1 MDIENMTRREVL
13 DAKLG
18 DEARQIPPR
27 RFEIVLRCV
36 ARLSPSRGHGRKSS
50 MGADAILLLPP
61 SRERPSAHVSAP

>member
-18 DEARQIPPR
+18 DEARQILPR

-36 ARLSPSRGHGRKSS
+36 ARLSPSRGHGRESS
-50 MGADAILLLPP
+50 MDADAISPP
-61 SRERPSAHVSAP
+61 SPQP